1 MDWRPKSSRCLDSS
15 SFDKKNTSDLFS
27 FSLIGNMMC
36 CFRISDVGA
45 ADTCTSLVEA
55 FPGR

>member
-1 MDWRPKSSRCLDSS
+1 MDWRPKSSRCPHSLI
-15 SFDKKNTSDLFS
+15 KGASDLFS
-27 FSLIGNMMC
+27 FSHFGNMVC

-55 FPGR
+55 FTGR